1 MPNSTCLIT
10 QDLWPALTAAIR
22 ASKRSCDVAVAYFGQ
37 GAAKMLPLA
46 KGSRLVVDASE
57 RTVKQGMTCP
67 AELSKLQ
74 KADVEIYTV
83 PNLHAKVYVTGRGA
97 FVGSPNVS
105 RPSASR
111 LIESLLHT
119 TEKQVVADARQ
130 FVQSLCRVSLGPE
143 RLKQLAKIYRP
154 PHAPGGKRGK
164 RAVAEQAVAVEMPE
178 VRLAQVSTSADWPD
192 EEEPTRKAGEASAH
206 QEREHRDATHKLDD
220 FRWWGQCGFKKGQ
233 QVIKVEEDAGRYW
246 VYPPGYVLHVR
257 KHRGKAVWYV
267 YVEHPVCRR
276 KSLESVIAKLGRGS
290 KAKLRKTGAVRDL
303 KLASELLG
311 LWSR

>member
-1 MPNSTCLIT
+1 MTKATRLIT
-10 QDLWPALTAAIR
+10 EDLWPTLTAEIH

-37 GAAKMLPLA
+37 GSAKMLPLE

-57 RTVKQGMTCP
+57 RTVKQGATCP
-67 AELSKLQ
+67 AELIKLQ
-74 KADVEIYTV
+74 KKGVEIYSV
-83 PNLHAKVYVTGRGA
+83 PNLHAKVYVTGRAA
-97 FVGSPNVS
+97 FIGSANVS
-105 RPSASR
+105 KPSAGR
-111 LIESLLHT
+111 LIETLLHT
-119 TEKQVVADARQ
+119 TEKQVVADARL
-130 FVQSLCRVSLGPE
+130 FVESLCRVSLGPE
-143 RLKQLAKIYRP
+143 RLKQLVKIYRP

-164 RAVAEQAVAVEMPE
+164 RAVAEQAVAVELPE
-178 VRLAQVSTSADWPD
+178 VRLAQVTTSADRPD
-192 EEEPTRKAGEASAH
+192 EEEPTRKAGEDAA
-206 QEREHRDATHKLDD
+206 QQKREHRDATHKLDD

-290 KAKLRKTGAVRDL
+290 RPEMLKTGAVRDR
-303 KLASELLG
+303 KLASNLLG